1 MKLKSLLP
9 FLIILLCN
17 ILNAQEY
24 VSELEKNTI
33 LSFEKD
39 STDYDFIKTLC
50 VLDENI
56 SLQKIENFK
65 TNLDSFIKTLP
76 ESETDDRREKKR
88 VQKIYDAVHKE
99 YLRKY
104 ENVAYFPQLI
114 NDGTYNCVTST
125 ALYTYIFEA
134 LKIPFHIK
142 DLPSHVYMIAYPETL
157 KIQLE
162 TTAPGS
168 YGFISPKSSEVKKSV
183 ENMVKLK
190 LVSSEEVSKKG
201 ENKVYMD
208 YFYGENS
215 LDKKGLIGMQYF
227 NKALEAMEQEDF
239 KASLNQINKSLV
251 FYPYAPSEYLQ
262 KTLAAINLD
271 HLKFNSNEDIT
282 ALYDSFSTLEYGKD
296 FQSADIKYYLNK
308 IVQNDANELAFIE
321 NSAKKLAIFDNAELN
336 VEIIDFIYDYLA
348 STYANNSDLE
358 ESLRSSDTLLKYN
371 SNNKKAKSIVIYA
384 INNKIN
390 TLPKTEESYELIVEY
405 YKKYPFIEGSFNIE
419 TGKAG
424 FLGQLS
430 YNLYQK
436 KEAEK
441 ADNYR
446 TILEEQLDKYND
458 KVQLNPEAISQLF
471 LMAGRYY
478 YGKLNYK
485 KAQEIFEKGLSYNP
499 TNAELQKMIKWTIQD
514 SKK

>member
-1 MKLKSLLP
+1 MKLKGHLT
-9 FLIILLCN
+9 FLILLLCN
-17 ILNAQEY
+17 IISAQEY

-33 LSFEKD
+33 LGFEKD
-39 STDYDFIKTLC
+39 STDYDFITSLC

-56 SLQKIENFK
+56 SLQKIEDFK
-65 TNLDSFIKTLP
+65 RNLDGFIKNLP
-76 ESETDDRREKKR
+76 ENETDERREKKR

-99 YLRKY
+99 YLKKY

-114 NDGTYNCVTST
+114 NNGTYNCVTST

-134 LKIPFHIK
+134 LNIPFHIK

-183 ENMVKLK
+183 DNMVKMK
-190 LVSSEEVSKKG
+190 LVSREEVSQKG

-227 NKALEAMEQEDF
+227 NKALEAMAKDDF

-271 HLKFNSNEDIT
+271 NLKFNVNEDIT

-308 IVQNDANELAFIE
+308 MVQNDENDLAFIE
-321 NSAKKLAIFDNAELN
+321 ASTKKLAIFDNADLN
-336 VEIIDFIYDYLA
+336 LEIIDFIYDYVA
-348 STYANNSDLE
+348 SSYANNSDWV
-358 ESLRSSDTLLKYN
+358 ESLRTSDTLLKYN
-371 SNNKKAKSIVIYA
+371 PQNKKAKSIVTFA
-384 INNKIN
+384 INNNIN
-390 TLPKTEESYELIVEY
+390 ILPKTEESYASIVESY
-405 YKKYPFIEGSFNIE
+405 TKYPFIEGSFNIE
-419 TGKAG
+419 TSKAG

-430 YNLYQK
+430 YNLYQN
-436 KEAEK
+436 KEIEK

-446 TILEEQLDKYND
+446 TILEEQLDVYND
-458 KVQLNPEAISQLF
+458 KIQLNPEAISQLF
-471 LMAGRYY
+471 LLAGRHY
-478 YGKLNYK
+478 YGKLNFK

-514 SKK
+514 SKN